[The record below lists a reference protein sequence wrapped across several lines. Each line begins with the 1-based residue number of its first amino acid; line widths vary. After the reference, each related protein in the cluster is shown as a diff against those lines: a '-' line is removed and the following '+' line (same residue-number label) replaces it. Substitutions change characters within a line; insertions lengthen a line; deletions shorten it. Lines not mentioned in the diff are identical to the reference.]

1 MAIMVPKRC
10 KQDTTDGEK
19 KIHEILE
26 LGLGDEIVCYH
37 NKQVDGGETDFIV
50 ILPGEGICVIEVK
63 DWTGIDLT
71 CDINNNQFIYFNYKT
86 HKEERVD
93 SPLGQCKNYTY
104 SLINLIKG
112 QLNLNVKVVPL
123 IAFPYMNEAVYK
135 EKGVDKLIARKQV
148 ILRDDIENIS
158 NFRYVVKEKFNQKVV
173 KRAQGYSQA
182 EYIKICSNFE
192 SEESIRK
199 RLAQIQEARKV
210 DRLFEKRTY
219 SILSFLRLKTDEEAF
234 KAQIEPFYRKWII
247 GCKVILVLDQLEDRD
262 RVMQYLAD
270 VIKQKMAYINRYKE
284 FRVIDGAKLKH
295 RIFNFEVY
303 AGAIPTDIK
312 PFQIIDGE
320 RYSEYDRT
328 LQLFDEQTDFNY
340 GQYQIE
346 HASSEKN
353 VLVKA
358 GAGTGKTYSM
368 VSRIGFLYYSNH
380 YKPEDLLKAVIMIT
394 FTNEAADNMKIR
406 LKQYFTSLAILTEDI
421 TYMRIMENISH
432 MQISTIHALM
442 KKIIEKYARYLG
454 VGSKVDIT
462 TETFE
467 RRQVIHEILNEEII
481 KPENQ
486 IFIQRGIRK
495 YEIRKAVEKLLDLLE
510 KKNIDLQRANRF
522 APIGTEPELFELIL
536 RVATKAQQQIT
547 KKHIQQNKIHLS
559 NLSIEVKILLDALER
574 ETNLEEVVKYIFID
588 EFQDTDD
595 VTIELIQRFEA
606 LFKFNVFVVGDI
618 KQSIYRFRGADDE
631 AFNKLAMKIHNW
643 VIDEKIDS
651 KTNQII
657 KNEYLSL
664 KKNYRSDGKLLDDF
678 NEIFMKWA
686 EGIQGYSKVFKY
698 QADDRLTNSAKDLRI
713 KKPITK
719 IDCTPDKFPREIA
732 SLITSQIEDLKIKY
746 VNSDKEKG
754 TIAILTRDNEQITWI
769 REVEQYLPEGYYIET
784 DKVQNLY
791 KEPCTID
798 LYRLVLALQYH
809 TNEKY
814 LYSLSQS
821 NYAPT
826 ISRKVV
832 YLNYKNRGII
842 KQAYKEDYIIKEWLK
857 TKNPKE
863 RRAILHSLKEQS
875 VLRVIRRIIKE
886 TKPWERYAMQ
896 FPEDSREREEAQLNY
911 KRNLDLLLERL
922 IKQSN
927 QEFLT
932 LNGLAKQLYIKIFA
946 NQHQD
951 ERREEKQSDRPR
963 IKCVTVHKS
972 KGLEYDHVIIPYTG
986 TSMTNRFK
994 NEVVIVHDQLWD
1006 IDEIYVSLVVRAKKD
1021 SMQTPQQ
1028 GIYIKSEAY
1037 ESKTKKEVEDLIKEE
1052 TRVLYVALTRAKDT
1066 VTWFDGSLPDQ
1077 GEEVD
1082 IAWRDLLE

>member
-10 KQDTTDGEK
+10 SQDTTDGEK

-37 NKQVDGGETDFIV
+37 NKQVNGLETDFIV
-50 ILPGEGICVIEVK
+50 VLPGEGICVIEVK

-71 CDINNNQFIYFNYKT
+71 CDINNNQFVYFNYKT

-104 SLINLIKG
+104 SLINLIKE

-135 EKGVDKLIARKQV
+135 EKGVDKLIDRKQV

-158 NFRYVVKEKFNQKVV
+158 NFRYVIKEKFNQKVV
-173 KRAQGYSQA
+173 KRAQCYSQS

-192 SEESIRK
+192 AEESIRT

-210 DRLFEKRTY
+210 DRLFEEKMY
-219 SILSFLRLKTDEEAF
+219 SILSFLRLETDEEAF
-234 KAQIEPFYRKWII
+234 KAQIEPFYRKWIT
-247 GCKVILVLDQLEDRD
+247 GCKVILVLDQIEDRN
-262 RVMQYLAD
+262 RVMQYMAE

-284 FRVIDGAKLKH
+284 FRVIDGSKFKY

-303 AGAIPTDIK
+303 AGDIPTEIK
-312 PFQIIDGE
+312 SFQIIDGKQY
-320 RYSEYDRT
+320 REYDKA
-328 LQLFDEQTDFNY
+328 LQLFDKQTDFNY

-346 HASSEKN
+346 HANPEKN

-368 VSRIGFLYYSNH
+368 VSRIGFLYYSNN
-380 YKPEDLLKAVIMIT
+380 YKPEDLLNAVIMIT

-406 LKQYFTSLAILTEDI
+406 LKQYFTSLAILTED
-421 TYMRIMENISH
+421 TMYMRIMENISH

-454 VGSKVDIT
+454 VGNKVDIT

-486 IFIQRGIRK
+486 TFIERGIRK
-495 YEIRKAVEKLLDLLE
+495 YEIRKAIEKLLDLLE

-522 APIGTEPELFELIL
+522 APIGIEPELFELIL

-547 KKHIQQNKIHLS
+547 KRHIRQNRIHLS
-559 NLSIEVKILLDALER
+559 NLSIEIKNLLDALER
-574 ETNLEEVVKYIFID
+574 ETNIEEGAKYVFVD

-631 AFNKLAMKIHNW
+631 AFDKLAMKIDNW
-643 VIDEKIDS
+643 VIDEKIDY
-651 KTNQII
+651 KTGEIAR
-657 KNEYLSL
+657 NEYLSL
-664 KKNYRSDGKLLDDF
+664 EKNYRSDGKLLDQFDK
-678 NEIFMKWA
+678 IFIKWA
-686 EGIQGYSKVFKY
+686 EGIHGYSKVFKY
-698 QADDRLTNSAKDLRI
+698 QADDKLTNSEKDVRI
-713 KKPITK
+713 KEPITK
-719 IDCTPDKFPREIA
+719 IECTPDKFPRELA
-732 SLITSQIEDLKIKY
+732 SLIMSRIEDLKIKY
-746 VNSDKEKG
+746 ANSEKEKG

-826 ISRKVV
+826 ISRKIVCF
-832 YLNYKNRGII
+832 NHEHRGII
-842 KQAYKEDYIIKEWLK
+842 RRVYEEDYMIKEWLK
-857 TKNPKE
+857 AKNPKE
-863 RRAILHSLKEQS
+863 KAAILQSLKEQS

-896 FPEDSREREEAQLNY
+896 FSGGSREREEAQLSY
-911 KRNLDLLLERL
+911 KRNLNLLLERL

-932 LNGLAKQLYIKIFA
+932 LNRLAKQLYINIFA

-994 NEVVIVHDQLWD
+994 NEVVIVHDHIWD
-1006 IDEIYVSLVVRAKKD
+1006 IDEIYISLVVRAKKD
-1021 SMQTPQQ
+1021 GMQPLQQ

-1037 ESKTKKEVEDLIKEE
+1037 ESMTKKEAEDLIKEE

-1066 VTWFDGSLPDQ
+1066 VTWFDGNLPDE
-1077 GEEVD
+1077 GEEID

>member
-1 MAIMVPKRC
+1 MAIMVPEKC

-19 KIHEILE
+19 KIYGILE

-37 NKQVDGGETDFIV
+37 NKQIDGVETDFIV
-50 ILPGEGICVIEVK
+50 ILPSEGVCVIEVK
-63 DWTGIDLT
+63 DWTGTDLT
-71 CDINNNQFIYFNYKT
+71 CDVDNNQFTYFNYKSG
-86 HKEERVD
+86 KEEHID
-93 SPLGQCKNYTY
+93 SPLGQCKSYTY
-104 SLINLIKG
+104 RLRDLIKE
-112 QLNLNVKVVPL
+112 QLDLNVKVVPL

-158 NFRYVVKEKFNQKVV
+158 DFRYVIKEKFNQKIV

-182 EYIKICSNFE
+182 QYIKICSNFE

-199 RLAQIQEARKV
+199 RLAQVQEERKI

-219 SILSFLRLKTDEEAF
+219 SILSFLRLEDDEEAF
-234 KAQIEPFYRKWII
+234 KEQIEPFYRKWIT
-247 GCKVILVLDQLEDRD
+247 GCKVILVLDCLEDRD

-270 VIKQKMAYINRYKE
+270 IIKHKMAYINRYKE
-284 FRVIDGAKLKH
+284 FRVIDGAKIKH

-303 AGAIPTDIK
+303 AGTIPSEIR

-320 RYSEYDRT
+320 QYREHDRS
-328 LQLFDEQTDFNY
+328 LRLFDEQTDFNY

-346 HASSEKN
+346 HANSKKN

-394 FTNEAADNMKIR
+394 FTNEAADNMKVR

-421 TYMRIMENISH
+421 MYMRIMENISH

-486 IFIQRGIRK
+486 NFIQRGIRK
-495 YEIRKAVEKLLDLLE
+495 YEIRKVVEKLLDLLQR
-510 KKNIDLQRANRF
+510 KNIDLQRVNRF
-522 APIGTEPELFELIL
+522 APIGMEAELFELIL
-536 RVATKAQQQIT
+536 GIATKAQQKIAQ
-547 KKHIQQNKIHLS
+547 KHIQQNKIHLS
-559 NLSIEVKILLDALER
+559 NLSIEVKMLLDALER
-574 ETNLEEVVKYIFID
+574 ETNLDEAVKYVFID

-606 LFKFNVFVVGDI
+606 IFKFNVFVVGDI

-631 AFNKLAMKIHNW
+631 AFDKLAKRIENW
-643 VIDEKIDS
+643 IIEEKIDPNT
-651 KTNQII
+651 KQII
-657 KNEYLSL
+657 QNKYLSL
-664 KKNYRSDGKLLDDF
+664 NKNYRSDGNLLDDF
-678 NEIFMKWA
+678 NKIFMKWA

-698 QADDRLTNSAKDLRI
+698 QADDRLINSAKDLRI
-713 KKPITK
+713 MKPITK
-719 IDCTPDKFPREIA
+719 IDCTPDKFPQELA
-732 SLITSQIEDLKIKY
+732 SVITSQIEDLKVKY
-746 VNSDKEKG
+746 ADSDKEKG
-754 TIAILTRDNEQITWI
+754 TIAILARDNKQIEKI
-769 REVEQYLPEGYYIET
+769 RELEEYLPEGYYIET

-821 NYAPT
+821 SYAPT
-826 ISRKVV
+826 ISRKVA
-832 YLNYKNRGII
+832 YLNHEHRGII
-842 KQAYKEDYIIKEWLK
+842 KRAYEEDYIIKEWLK
-857 TKNPKE
+857 SKNPEE
-863 RRAILHSLKEQS
+863 RVSILQSLKEQS

-896 FPEDSREREEAQLNY
+896 FPEDLRQREEAQLDY

-946 NQHQD
+946 NQHED

-986 TSMTNRFK
+986 TSMTERFK

-1006 IDEIYVSLVVRAKKD
+1006 IDEIYVSLVVRGKKD
-1021 SMQTPQQ
+1021 NMETQKK
-1028 GIYIKSEAY
+1028 GIYIKSKAY
-1037 ESKTKKEVEDLIKEE
+1037 EKKTKKEAEDLIKEE

-1066 VTWFDGSLPDQ
+1066 VTWFHGNLPDE
-1077 GEEVD
+1077 GEEID